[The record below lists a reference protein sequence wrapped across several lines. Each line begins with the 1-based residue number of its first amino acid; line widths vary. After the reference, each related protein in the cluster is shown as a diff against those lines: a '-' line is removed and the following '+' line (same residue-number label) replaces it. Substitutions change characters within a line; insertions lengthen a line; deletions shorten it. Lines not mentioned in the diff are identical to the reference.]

1 MKAVLV
7 ITDGIGYSKKQEYN
21 AFFAAKKPTYDK
33 LFQEVPFG
41 MIHTYGLS
49 VGLPEGQMG
58 NSEVGHMS
66 LGSGRILYQDLVKIN
81 KAIHENTLMQNP
93 ALNCLKNCKRVHL
106 VGLLSDGGV
115 HSHIQHILALALG
128 LESQYEVL
136 LHLITDGR
144 DVPPKS
150 APKFVREV
158 ESQIEGKRIR
168 IASLSGRYYA
178 MDRDNRWE
186 RVEKAYNV
194 IALGENTQTLTPQE
208 YLQSQFKEGIFDE
221 FILPASFCKD
231 FTEDSPNKIQASDGL
246 IFVNFRSDRAREI
259 VNALGNASFN
269 AFVRKSFVEIPL
281 VTMTPYDKTFD
292 FPILF
297 PKEIITNTLAEV
309 ISKHNLRQFH
319 TAETEKYA
327 HITFFFNGG
336 LEEPYINETR
346 VLIPSPKVKTYDE
359 KPEMSAKE
367 VGDAVL
373 KAIEESYDFIVVNF
387 ANGDMVGH
395 TGSLEAAKKAVE
407 TVDECVG
414 KVVELVEE
422 KQGNLLITA
431 DHGNAE
437 QMIDYATGEPHT
449 AHTTNPVPL
458 ILVTANE
465 TLKLKT
471 GGKLADLAPTMLDLM
486 KLEKPEE
493 MTGES
498 LLDKE

>member
-7 ITDGIGYSKKQEYN
+7 ITDGIGYSQKQEYN
-21 AFFAAKKPTYDK
+21 AFFAANKPTYDR

-81 KAIHENTLMQNP
+81 KAIEEGTLMSNP
-93 ALNCLKNCKRVHL
+93 ALDSLVGVKRVHL

-115 HSHIQHILALALG
+115 HSHIDHILALALG

-150 APKFVREV
+150 APKFVAEV
-158 ESQIEGKRIR
+158 ESQIKGKRIR
-168 IASLSGRYYA
+168 IVSLSGRYYA

-186 RVEKAYNV
+186 RVERAYNV
-194 IALGENTQTLTPQE
+194 IALGENAQSISPQE
-208 YLQSQFKEGIFDE
+208 YLQNQFAKEIFDE
-221 FILPASFCKD
+221 FIEPASFG
-231 FTEDSPNKIQASDGL
+231 DSANNGIQRQDGL

-259 VNALGNASFN
+259 VRALGEAEFSGF
-269 AFVRKSFVEIPL
+269 ARKQFTKIPL
-281 VTMTPYDKTFD
+281 VTMTPYDKTFS

-297 PKEIITNTLAEV
+297 PKESVQNTLAEV
-309 ISKHNLRQFH
+309 ISRHNLRQFH

-327 HITFFFNGG
+327 HVTFFFNGG
-336 LEEPYINETR
+336 IEEPYPNETR
-346 VLIPSPKVKTYDE
+346 LLVPSPKVATYDLQ
-359 KPEMSAKE
+359 PQMSAKE

-373 KAIEESYDFIVVNF
+373 MAMEEGYDFVVVNF

-395 TGSLEAAKKAVE
+395 TGNFEAAIKAVE
-407 TVDECVG
+407 AVDS
-414 KVVELVEE
+414 ELGRIYTKAKE
-422 KQGNLLITA
+422 KNYGLIITS
-431 DHGNAE
+431 DHGNCE
-437 QMIDYATGEPHT
+437 EMKNEKGEPLTNHT
-449 AHTTNPVPL
+449 IGDVWCFVA
-458 ILVTANE
+458 ANGVE
-465 TLKLKT
+465 KVQNGGLNNIAPSILKLM
-471 GGKLADLAPTMLDLM
+471 GIAIPDEMD
-486 KLEKPEE
+486 KP
-493 MTGES
+493 
-498 LLDKE
+498 LF

>member
-1 MKAVLV
+1 MKTILV
-7 ITDGIGYSKKQEYN
+7 ITDGIGYSPKQEYN

-41 MIHTYGLS
+41 MIHTFGLS

-81 KAIHENTLMQNP
+81 KAIQEGTLMQNP
-93 ALNCLKNCKRVHL
+93 ALESLKGCKRVHL

-115 HSHIQHILALALG
+115 HSHIDHILALALG

-150 APKFVREV
+150 APKFLNQV
-158 ESQIEGKRIR
+158 ESQIRGKQIR

-194 IALGENTQTLTPQE
+194 IALGENMQMITPQE
-208 YLQSQFKEGIFDE
+208 YLQSQFKEEIFDE
-221 FILPASFCKD
+221 FVLPASFCAD
-231 FTEDSPNKIQASDGL
+231 FTEDSPNRIQTGDGL

-259 VNALGNASFN
+259 VSALGNAEFSGFK
-269 AFVRKSFVEIPL
+269 RKGFTRIPL
-281 VTMTPYDKTFD
+281 ITMTTYDKTFS

-297 PKEIITNTLAEV
+297 PKVSVQNTLAEV
-309 ISKHNLRQFH
+309 ISNHNLRQFH

-327 HITFFFNGG
+327 HVTFFFNGG
-336 LEEPYINETR
+336 IEEPYPNETR
-346 VLIPSPKVKTYDE
+346 LLIPSPKVATYDLQ
-359 KPEMSAKE
+359 PQMSAKE

-373 KAIEESYDFIVVNF
+373 MAMEEGYDFIVVNF

-395 TGSLEAAKKAVE
+395 TGDYEAAIKAVE
-407 TVDECVG
+407 AVDS
-414 KVVELVEE
+414 ELGRIYAKAKE
-422 KQGNLLITA
+422 KDYGLLITS
-431 DHGNAE
+431 DHGNCEAMKDE
-437 QMIDYATGEPHT
+437 NGEPLTNHT
-449 AHTTNPVPL
+449 IGDVWCFVMAKGVESVQNGGLNNIAPS
-458 ILVTANE
+458 I
-465 TLKLKT
+465 LKLMQIEIPSEM
-471 GGKLADLAPTMLDLM
+471 D
-486 KLEKPEE
+486 KP
-493 MTGES
+493 
-498 LLDKE
+498 LF

>member
-1 MKAVLV
+1 MKVVLV

-66 LGSGRILYQDLVKIN
+66 LGSGRVLYQDLVKIN
-81 KAIHENTLMQNP
+81 KAIAEGTLLQNP
-93 ALNCLKNCKRVHL
+93 ALDCLKNCKRVHL
-106 VGLLSDGGV
+106 AGLLSDGGV
-115 HSHIQHILALALG
+115 HSHLNHILALALG

-150 APKFVREV
+150 AIRFLNEV
-158 ESQIEGKRIR
+158 ESQIKDKRIR

-186 RVEKAYNV
+186 RVEKAYNS
-194 IALGENTQTLTPQE
+194 IALGENMQTITPQE
-208 YLQSQFKEGIFDE
+208 YLESQFKQEIFDE
-221 FILPASFCKD
+221 FILPASFCSG
-231 FTEDSPNKIQASDGL
+231 FTEDSPNRIQAGDGL

-259 VNALGNASFN
+259 VSALGKVDFN
-269 AFVRKSFVEIPL
+269 GFVRKDFVEIPL
-281 VTMTPYDKTFD
+281 VTMTTYDKSFP

-297 PKEIITNTLAEV
+297 PKENVQNTLAEV
-309 ISKHNLRQFH
+309 ISNHHLRQFH

-327 HITFFFNGG
+327 HVTFFFNGG
-336 LEEPYINETR
+336 VEEPYPNETR
-346 VLIPSPKVKTYDE
+346 LLVPSPKVATYDLQ
-359 KPEMSAKE
+359 PQMSARE

-373 KAIEESYDFIVVNF
+373 MAMEEGYEFVVVNF

-395 TGSLEAAKKAVE
+395 TGNYEAAIQAVE
-407 TVDECVG
+407 AVDS
-414 KVVELVEE
+414 ELGRIYAKAKE
-422 KQGNLLITA
+422 KDYGLLITS
-431 DHGNAE
+431 DHGNCEEMKDA
-437 QMIDYATGEPHT
+437 QGEPLTNHT
-449 AHTTNPVPL
+449 IGDVWCFVMAEGVQSVQNGGLNNIAPS
-458 ILVTANE
+458 I
-465 TLKLKT
+465 LKLM
-471 GGKLADLAPTMLDLM
+471 GIAIPSEMD
-486 KLEKPEE
+486 KP
-493 MTGES
+493 
-498 LLDKE
+498 LF

>member
-1 MKAVLV
+1 MKVVLV

-21 AFFAAKKPTYDK
+21 AFFAAKKPTYDQ

-41 MIHTYGLS
+41 MIQTYGLS

-81 KAIHENTLMQNP
+81 KAIAEGTLMQNP
-93 ALNCLKNCKRVHL
+93 VLDCLKSCKRVHL

-115 HSHIQHILALALG
+115 HSHWNHILALALG

-150 APKFVREV
+150 ATRFLQEAQ
-158 ESQIEGKRIR
+158 SQIKGKRIR

-186 RVEKAYNV
+186 RVEKAYNS
-194 IALGENTQTLTPQE
+194 IALGENMQTIPPQE
-208 YLQSQFKEGIFDE
+208 YLESQFKQEIFDE
-221 FILPASFCKD
+221 FIVPASFREG
-231 FTEDSPNKIQASDGL
+231 FTEDSPNRIQAGDGL

-259 VNALGNASFN
+259 VSALGKADFSG
-269 AFVRKSFVEIPL
+269 FVRKDFVEIPL
-281 VTMTPYDKTFD
+281 VTMTTYDKSFP

-297 PKEIITNTLAEV
+297 PKENVQNTLAEV
-309 ISKHNLRQFH
+309 ISNHHLRQFH

-327 HITFFFNGG
+327 HVTFFFNGG
-336 LEEPYINETR
+336 IEEPYPNETR
-346 VLIPSPKVKTYDE
+346 LLVPSPKVATYDLQ
-359 KPEMSAKE
+359 PQMSARE

-373 KAIEESYDFIVVNF
+373 MAMEEGYEFVVVNF

-395 TGSLEAAKKAVE
+395 TGNYEAAIAAVE
-407 TVDECVG
+407 AVDS
-414 KVVELVEE
+414 ELGRIYAKAKE
-422 KQGNLLITA
+422 KDYGLLITS
-431 DHGNAE
+431 DHGNCE
-437 QMIDYATGEPHT
+437 EMKDVQGEPLTNHT
-449 AHTTNPVPL
+449 IGDVWCFVAAKGVQSVRNGGLNNIAPS
-458 ILVTANE
+458 I
-465 TLKLKT
+465 LKLMGIAIPKEM
-471 GGKLADLAPTMLDLM
+471 D
-486 KLEKPEE
+486 KP
-493 MTGES
+493 
-498 LLDKE
+498 LF